1 MDSETHATYPEDPQ
15 GPEGPED
22 PQGPRAH
29 PARRRQIAALVLIAA
44 GTVFGFVLAS
54 GLSTTPS
61 GWAQGEDGGPVTIPS
76 VAGSLPDFAEL
87 AEAIRPAVVAIEATR
102 VEREAARDGGVDP
115 FDLFFGPRD
124 GEPERDR
131 PGRGPVPQ
139 ESTGSGFVVSAD
151 GLVVTNNHVIEGADR
166 VRVILEGRR
175 YDAHVQGIDTA
186 TDVALL
192 KIDIDRSLPYLELG
206 DSDALRVGEWV
217 MVVGSPLQLDQTV
230 TVGVVS
236 AKGRS
241 LGVLDRSFE
250 DFIQTD
256 AAINFGNSGGPMV
269 DLQGRVVGIATLINW
284 GAENIG
290 FAVPVKTLAQ
300 ILPQLRDQGE
310 VRRGYLGVVINDLSY
325 EAAEAYGLEAGRGVL
340 VSQVVE
346 GAPGADA
353 GLRYGDVVLRVDE
366 RPVATTRELIDY
378 VSAQGPGARVA
389 LDVFRNGEE
398 RQLTVRLT
406 ERPGER
412 ETPAEEETPSQSGI
426 DWLGIRYQDLTP
438 GNRQTHGIPDEVDGV
453 WITQIW
459 PESPLWDQGVTNDGV
474 LYVLTE
480 VDGEPV
486 TSVAELEAAI
496 ESAPSGSRMRLYI
509 RRYVGGQEAAPLFVF
524 PKKP

>member
-1 MDSETHATYPEDPQ
+1 MDSESHATDPQ
-15 GPEGPED
+15 GPQS
-22 PQGPRAH
+22 PQSPQPH

-61 GWAQGEDGGPVTIPS
+61 GWAQGDDGGPVTIPS

-102 VEREAARDGGVDP
+102 VERESEREGVDP
-115 FDLFFGPRD
+115 FDLFFGPREGDPD
-124 GEPERDR
+124 GDR

-139 ESTGSGFVVSAD
+139 RSTGSGFVVSSD

-166 VRVILEGRR
+166 VRVILEGRH

-192 KIDIDRSLPYLELG
+192 KLDVGRRLPYLELG

-241 LGVLDRSFE
+241 LGVLDTSFE

-300 ILPQLRDQGE
+300 ILPQLRDRGE
-310 VRRGYLGVVINDLSY
+310 VRRGYLGVVIEDLDY
-325 EAAEAYGLEAGRGVL
+325 EGADAYGLEPGEGVL
-340 VSQVVE
+340 VTQVVA
-346 GAPGADA
+346 GAPGAEA
-353 GLRYGDVVLRVDE
+353 GLEYGDVVLRVDD
-366 RPVATTRELIDY
+366 RAVSTTRELIDY
-378 VSAQGPGARVA
+378 VSARGPGARVA
-389 LDVFRNGEE
+389 LDVLREGEE
-398 RQLTVRLT
+398 QRLTVRLT
-406 ERPGER
+406 ERPGEGAAR
-412 ETPAEEETPSQSGI
+412 DDEEAPSQSGI

-438 GNRQTHGIPDEVDGV
+438 GNRQTHGIPADVDGV

-496 ESAPSGSRMRLYI
+496 ESAPDGSRLRLYI

-524 PKKP
+524 PKKPE